1 MVSSNGSSEARVD
14 SDVKSNFENAK
25 SGSNSRQRSNG
36 IRMATGIFVWILIC
50 IPSNIVAGIFY
61 FKQTEFK
68 PYDHHLNS
76 NNASFEYHG
85 EDDARNFSTIET
97 TVNISIFQHKFRRLY
112 GFSCYNWEFRYKSS
126 V

>member
-1 MVSSNGSSEARVD
+1 MSSNGSSEARAD
-14 SDVKSNFENAK
+14 TNVKSDFENAK

-68 PYDHHLNS
+68 PYDHSLNS
-76 NNASFEYHG
+76 NNTSFKHHG
-85 EDDARNFSTIET
+85 EDDAQNFSTIKIQ
-97 TVNISIFQHKFRRLY
+97 VNVSIFQSNSF
-112 GFSCYNWEFRYKSS
+112 
-126 V
+126 